1 MAVIRMILF
10 VLSTI
15 GTWEILRHRVRFHES
30 FLPSLT
36 VALQVFLLLAAGL
49 LHGLLGMAA
58 ALEAAGLTGLAY
70 YTFREKGRNLKTW
83 LKIEYLFLLLGMA
96 GLCLCVRGRIFTHYD
111 NFSHWA
117 LVVKKMLR
125 MDRFPDPGM
134 TGITY
139 WAYPLGST
147 VYVYFAGRLTGG
159 GETLWMLAQGYVMLT
174 CLMPLFQLCRGNRWI
189 GLVLALFAGNFLL
202 SYNVQVTELLVDT
215 LLPLTGMCALLFVH
229 ANRDQP
235 AKAAPAVF
243 LYLVWIL
250 QIKNSA
256 AFFGLL
262 VALVY
267 LYYAGKQHRFGTGAV
282 CAAAGFASMP
292 LWNWHCA
299 VTYPAAEASKHSLS
313 SSWWQEALGEKT
325 VEDVKY
331 IILEV
336 TRFAVR
342 WKALW
347 FCVLL
352 LALIGAGC
360 LLIRKDRRR
369 AFGKAAALI
378 LGMYAAWQ
386 IGLQLM
392 YILSM
397 TRMEALQLT
406 SLIRYE
412 KTIVIAMVYLLTAL
426 GMSLLREE
434 PLRRPVS
441 AGLALLMSASLL
453 GLSWNSEDT
462 SRGVYDYR
470 PYRIGIYN
478 GLEVRNWMEKLKAK
492 NDLPEKGDYA
502 ILIEDWDSD
511 YFYFLGMYLFPDS
524 NIDVFEQSG
533 PESLKWISRA
543 QYLLN
548 HDRENP
554 VMREW
559 LHREYPEQEKN
570 DLVLLR

>member
-1 MAVIRMILF
+1 MTVIRLILF

-15 GTWEILRHRVRFHES
+15 GTWEILRHWVRFHES

-49 LHGLLGMAA
+49 LHGLLEMAA

-96 GLCLCVRGRIFTHYD
+96 ALCLCVRGRIFTHYD

-125 MDRFPDPGM
+125 ADRFPDPGM

-139 WAYPLGST
+139 WSYPLGST
-147 VYVYFAGRLTGG
+147 VYVYFAGRLIGG
-159 GETLWMLAQGYVMLT
+159 GEPLWMLAQGYVMLT

-189 GLVLALFAGNFLL
+189 ALVVVLFAGNFLF
-202 SYNVQVTELLVDT
+202 SYNVGVTELLVDT
-215 LLPLTGMCALLFVH
+215 LLPLVGMCALLFVH
-229 ANRDQP
+229 ANRSSP
-235 AKAAPAVF
+235 AKAVPAVF

-250 QIKNSA
+250 QIKNSGT
-256 AFFGLL
+256 FFGLL
-262 VALVY
+262 VALAL
-267 LYYAGKQHRFGTGAV
+267 LYCAGKQHRFWAGAL
-282 CAAAGFASMP
+282 CSAAGFGSM
-292 LWNWHCA
+292 LVWSWHCK
-299 VTYPAAEASKHSLS
+299 VTYPAAAASKHSLS
-313 SSWWQEALGEKT
+313 ASWWQAALGEKSL
-325 VEDVKY
+325 EDVKY
-331 IILEV
+331 IVLEG
-336 TRFAVR
+336 TRFAVQ

-352 LALIGAGC
+352 LAAVGLWC
-360 LLIRKDRRR
+360 LLVRKDRLR

-378 LGMYAAWQ
+378 VGIYAAWQ

-392 YILSM
+392 YIFSM

-412 KTIVIAMVYLLTAL
+412 KTIIIAMVYLITAL
-426 GMSLLREE
+426 VLSLLRQE
-434 PLRRPVS
+434 RPGRLAS
-441 AGLALLMSASLL
+441 AGLALTMSASLL
-453 GLSWNSEDT
+453 CLSWNSEDT
-462 SRGVYDYR
+462 PRGVYDYR
-470 PYRIGIYN
+470 PYRIGIYD
-478 GLEVRNWMEKLKAK
+478 GLEVRTWMEKLKAE

-502 ILIEDWDSD
+502 ILIEDWDSA

-524 NIDVFEQSG
+524 NIDVYEKTG
-533 PESLKWISRA
+533 TETLKWIPRA
-543 QYLLN
+543 QFLLN

-554 VMREW
+554 VVREW
-559 LHREYPEQEKN
+559 LHREYPEQEN
-570 DLVLLR
+570 QDLVLLR